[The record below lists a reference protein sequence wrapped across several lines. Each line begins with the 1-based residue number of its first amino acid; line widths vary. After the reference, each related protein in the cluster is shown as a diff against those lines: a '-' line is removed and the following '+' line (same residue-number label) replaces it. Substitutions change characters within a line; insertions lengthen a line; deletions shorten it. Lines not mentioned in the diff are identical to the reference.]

1 MMSTTAAA
9 ESNRGRMRL
18 KINVNV
24 DVANHAE
31 LHANAQHVLTSTRAT
46 RPKNTTLSY
55 EPKQRE
61 FQVRRERASI
71 YYYYYRQCLF
81 TSTNLLS
88 DQSRLSASGSSTVM
102 QIQLPKIRFFYS
114 SSKTLPNGH

>member
-1 MMSTTAAA
+1 MSTTAAA

-61 FQVRRERASI
+61 FQVRRERLVFITVTIASVYLLVLI
-71 YYYYYRQCLF
+71 YSLI
-81 TSTNLLS
+81 NL
-88 DQSRLSASGSSTVM
+88 GF
-102 QIQLPKIRFFYS
+102 LPAEAV
-114 SSKTLPNGH
+114 L